1 MAQLMEVIKQKTISL
16 DTRAIAIMQQAKDM
30 LIQDDVSQGEAVQF
44 LTQIAMA
51 KKDVD
56 AQRRFFTDPMN
67 NHVKTINGLFKG
79 YSGPLD
85 ESDQVVRRKLTEYH
99 IEQKRIA
106 REAQEAAIAE
116 AESTDADDMI
126 IESVM
131 QVEQPDKT
139 VRVASGSATMRDV
152 WAYEI
157 VDPAQIPEEYKVIDE
172 KRIAA
177 VVKAGVR
184 NIPGVKIFQKQ
195 EVTVR
200 TR

>member
-1 MAQLMEVIKQKTISL
+1 MEVIKQKTISL

-116 AESTDADDMI
+116 AEAESADADGMI
-126 IESVM
+126 IESVI
-131 QVEQPDKT
+131 QVEQPEKT

-152 WAYEI
+152 WTYEI
-157 VDPAQIPEEYKVIDE
+157 VDPAQVPEEYKIIDE